1 MIKIVDIKANGKS
14 VEKNIEIKSV
24 LTAEQFANA
33 VHTIADACFVN
44 GEYYPE
50 FKDIAKRYVLL
61 NTFTNIDFED
71 LGIEDVFQISQDSWY
86 YRVENKIAENPVYSE
101 ILKSV
106 DELIDYKIRTRRTS
120 FDNLC
125 ESLLKYSEK
134 IINIEPLEEIAEK
147 LKNID
152 DKTLI
157 DTIVNK

>member
-1 MIKIVDIKANGKS
+1 MIKIAEIKTNGKS
-14 VEKNIEIKSV
+14 AEKNVEIKSV

-33 VHTIADACFVN
+33 VRTIADSCFVN
-44 GEYYPE
+44 GEYRPE
-50 FKDIAKRYVLL
+50 FKDMVKRYVVLS
-61 NTFTNIDFED
+61 TFTNIDFED
-71 LGIEDVFQISQDSWY
+71 LGIEDVFQISQDNWY

-106 DELIDYKIRTRRTS
+106 DELVEYRIRTRRTS

-134 IINIEPLEEIAEK
+134 ITNIEPLEEIAEK
-147 LKNID
+147 IKNID

-157 DTIVNK
+157 ETIVNK